1 MVELINEQPCA
12 PIRHSHRAS
21 GRRDRAIVAD
31 GFEQT
36 DLAMADCSS
45 GPEIETQRKPRH
57 HRSLIDADGARSP
70 LRGWTVRFEVDIF
83 LRIYRNS
90 DRRACPSLR
99 RITKMTMIRAK
110 QLTTFSVAPDGSSV
124 AIGVADE
131 EGQAAALML
140 PAECLRALI
149 MTLPDMMRRALRLQ
163 HGDPTLRLV
172 YPVAGWE
179 IERSTRPEI
188 RIVTLRTSDGFHVS
202 FAMTTKDLCEMSESV
217 AERMLH

>member
-1 MVELINEQPCA
+1 
-12 PIRHSHRAS
+12 
-21 GRRDRAIVAD
+21 
-31 GFEQT
+31 
-36 DLAMADCSS
+36 
-45 GPEIETQRKPRH
+45 
-57 HRSLIDADGARSP
+57 
-70 LRGWTVRFEVDIF
+70 
-83 LRIYRNS
+83 
-90 DRRACPSLR
+90 
-99 RITKMTMIRAK
+99 MTMIRAK

-202 FAMTTKDLCEMSESV
+202 FGMTTKDLREMSEAV

>member
-1 MVELINEQPCA
+1 
-12 PIRHSHRAS
+12 
-21 GRRDRAIVAD
+21 
-31 GFEQT
+31 
-36 DLAMADCSS
+36 MADRSS

-57 HRSLIDADGARSP
+57 RGSLIDAAGARSHFANGQFD
-70 LRGWTVRFEVDIF
+70 LKS
-83 LRIYRNS
+83 IYLLEYIVTPIVEHARLS
-90 DRRACPSLR
+90 GESP
-99 RITKMTMIRAK
+99 KMTMIRAK

-131 EGQAAALML
+131 EGQDAALML

-149 MTLPDMMRRALRLQ
+149 MTLPDMMRRALRAQ
-163 HGDPTLRLV
+163 HGDPSLRLV

-179 IERSTRPEI
+179 IERSTQPEI

-202 FAMTTKDLCEMSESV
+202 FAMTTRDLREMSEAV

>member
-1 MVELINEQPCA
+1 
-12 PIRHSHRAS
+12 
-21 GRRDRAIVAD
+21 
-31 GFEQT
+31 
-36 DLAMADCSS
+36 
-45 GPEIETQRKPRH
+45 
-57 HRSLIDADGARSP
+57 
-70 LRGWTVRFEVDIF
+70 
-83 LRIYRNS
+83 
-90 DRRACPSLR
+90 
-99 RITKMTMIRAK
+99 MTMIRAK

-202 FAMTTKDLCEMSESV
+202 FAMTTRGLREMSEAV